1 MNYLEALG
9 RLEQLENSFEVGR
22 IRVQGVCVWPWLRLY
37 LFQVMAHTKN
47 EHSHEISA
55 GKVKTVLRSL
65 FAFNPLAYLRRR
77 SVWVF
82 NGAERRKE
90 IKGKYIHRVSG
101 FVPSMI
107 SDALCIEKPSL
118 AGGHRRRSEIEERHI
133 VSESWILLA
142 SHAAERLLRFRRPD
156 VEGAD
161 VMDAIISELGV
172 AFDYRYF
179 IRFLLAQR
187 SVVKCLMRVAGRPD
201 TVVIECPYTVM
212 GYLWA
217 FHDRGVRVIELQHG
231 VAGESHYAYVWH
243 HSSVLYPD
251 TLCVFGKRELDYF
264 TRRNPDYAREV
275 VPSGLYILEKCSQ
288 AFDSDP
294 FASYRDRFRTIV
306 VFAGQDAV
314 AGENVEFLVEA
325 ARKNPETLFIYV
337 PRTDNPGFP
346 PDKANLL
353 YRPGI
358 NIYEYLM
365 WCDIHCTV
373 YSTTCLESA
382 YYGRPTVFHNLDN
395 YSMKY
400 YGDYLEA
407 GRGVEYIDSP
417 DQFAGAVS
425 RLEGCGLFEFPEAF
439 SPFRGKLLKKLICGK
454 TDDQD
459 V

>member
-1 MNYLEALG
+1 MNYLEALN
-9 RLEQLENSFEVGR
+9 RLKTLENSLDVER

-47 EHSHEISA
+47 EHSHDMSA

-65 FAFNPLAYLRRR
+65 FAFNPLAYLHRRG
-77 SVWVF
+77 VWVF

-101 FVPSMI
+101 FVPSLI
-107 SDALCIEKPSL
+107 PDALCIEKPSL
-118 AGGHRRRSEIEERHI
+118 AGRHRSRREIEERHI

-142 SHAAERLLRFRRPD
+142 VHVAERLFRLRRPA

-161 VMDAIISELGV
+161 VMDAILSELGV
-172 AFDYRYF
+172 TFDYRYF

-187 SVVKCLMRVAGRPD
+187 AVVKCLMRVAGRPD

-231 VAGESHYAYVWH
+231 VAGESHYAYVWP
-243 HSSVLYPD
+243 HSSELYPD

-264 TRRNPDYAREV
+264 TALNPHYAPEV
-275 VPSGLYILEKCSQ
+275 VPTGLYILEKCAR
-288 AFDSDP
+288 AFDADP
-294 FASYRDRFRTIV
+294 FASYRGRFRKIA

-314 AGENVEFLVEA
+314 VRENVNFVMEA
-325 ARKNPETLFIYV
+325 ARKNPDILFIYV
-337 PRTDNPGFP
+337 PRTSVRDFP
-346 PDKANLL
+346 SDVPNLL

-358 NIYEYLM
+358 NIYEYLK
-365 WCDIHCTV
+365 WCDIHCSV
-373 YSTTCLESA
+373 YSTTCLEAA

-395 YSMKY
+395 YSRKY

-407 GRGVEYIDSP
+407 GKGVEYIDTP
-417 DQFAGAVS
+417 DQFSEAVS
-425 RLEGCGLFEFPEAF
+425 RLDGCGRFEFPEAF
-439 SPFRGKLLKKLICGK
+439 SPFRGESLKKLICGK
-454 TDDQD
+454 TDEHD